1 MKDVNRGGVE
11 RNQDAPAQG
20 WLDRPNSATKIY
32 RGLILVCALLA
43 LGGLFAGGHGELA
56 VQNFPFFYGIFG
68 FVAFIFIVFA
78 GIGLRKL
85 VMRDEDYYD
94 R

>member
-1 MKDVNRGGVE
+1 MSE
-11 RNQDAPAQG
+11 QQDRPPHEG
-20 WLDRPNSATKIY
+20 ESWLDKPGNVTLIY
-32 RGLILVCALLA
+32 RGLIAICALLA
-43 LGGLFAGGHGELA
+43 VFGLFVEAHGELA
-56 VQNFPFFYGIFG
+56 IQHFPVFYGLFG

-78 GIGLRKL
+78 GKALRKL